1 MNNNKVAVIIPTLN
15 EESFIARCLDSVI
28 DQSYPFEDMDV
39 MVIDGGSTDRTIEII
54 QEYKLKYSNIRFLNN
69 PGRIQS
75 IAFNIGVQNSTAPYI
90 VRLDAHALYKSYYIE
105 GCIKGLKGDS
115 NRGNVGGQWDIKPQN
130 ESLWATTNAI
140 LNYSKFGIGGA
151 SYRVGAQAGN
161 VDTVPFGSFPRKIIE
176 EIGGMR
182 EDLPRGED
190 NEFNSRIKKLDT
202 IYILIHL

>member
-105 GCIKGLKGDS
+105 GCIKGLKGI
-115 NRGNVGGQWDIKPQN
+115 Q
-130 ESLWATTNAI
+130 
-140 LNYSKFGIGGA
+140 
-151 SYRVGAQAGN
+151 
-161 VDTVPFGSFPRKIIE
+161 IE
-176 EIGGMR
+176 VM
-182 EDLPRGED
+182 
-190 NEFNSRIKKLDT
+190 
-202 IYILIHL
+202 